1 VEEEAMRNINHKL
14 FMSAGIILL
23 ITVMALS
30 VTMSIGQAQSGLQQV
45 ASPTVQSPPAT
56 PTVNNSL
63 PVPANKTV
71 SLPEI
76 YTFDKSAS
84 FTFKDIGAEKIVLT
98 FPSGTS
104 FGLNLP
110 DYWNMAVEGS
120 YFEFH
125 YDFEADFTTQKM
137 PTTGSLPNSLDLV
150 NQKPPIEVAIN
161 NVYIGAFFPEIGK
174 NQKARVLIPA
184 QAWAAITDTAT
195 NPNKQLS
202 VNISFFRNLGLYCGS
217 EAILSIY
224 DDSRFVTQFTTEP
237 PTRDLSI
244 LPRTLVQGSF
254 LPETL
259 LFVIPD
265 EYSDGDLT
273 TVSNLIAFV
282 SRGGQGNVKYKVL
295 TSSQANQETLKPY
308 SAVVLGQPSKNT
320 LIKNLYQNGVLP
332 TKLNSDGSIMNFDT
346 SLKKEA
352 GVIQLIPSPY
362 NPLNT
367 FLVVTGNSD
376 DGLVLASEQLNKT
389 TNGLSSI
396 VYVFDP
402 ANKVNTAISTE
413 QTSTPS
419 NEYKLAFNQLN
430 FRTEVFRGYGIGRNS
445 LSFYVPRD
453 WEIQSGAKIILN
465 YNFSAR
471 LSAISS
477 ALAVSLNGYPI
488 GSLPFDRTIQ
498 GDRVVEISLSPKEIN
513 RGVTNV
519 IDFAASLKP
528 ELDCTGID
536 PDLDWITIRDNSV
549 LDIPY
554 RVITNAKEVAPFT
567 NPFDYLANEK
577 NLLVVMPQK
586 PTEDDLVKMGTIISR
601 LGGAVKTTESL
612 NIVVT
617 KNPDVDLNQYK
628 GFNLLA
634 VGRASQNPIL
644 TKYND
649 VLLQQFVPG
658 QDILRQQTSNL
669 EIHTPQ
675 DINIGLV
682 QVVALKEDPF
692 RGLTVF
698 SGTTPQ
704 GMQYGIDAS
713 ENLNQFDGGDL
724 FYISANNN
732 VMSYLS
738 SFSTGNMA
746 EIISTAVQTPE
757 QAITAVPVATAS
769 PLVKN
774 PSDQN
779 NLMNLSPAFLL
790 GVIGAGVLVI
800 ILGVIQ
806 VLRKRVIK

>member
-1 VEEEAMRNINHKL
+1 MRNINHKF
-14 FMSAGIILL
+14 FMSSCIILGL
-23 ITVMALS
+23 TTMALS
-30 VTMSIGQAQSGLQQV
+30 LTMSVGQAQSGLQQGV
-45 ASPTVQSPPAT
+45 SPTVQSPPAT
-56 PTVNNSL
+56 PVGKNSQ
-63 PVPANKTV
+63 PAPTNKTV

-76 YTFDKSAS
+76 NTFNGSAS
-84 FTFKDIGAEKIVLT
+84 FTFKEIGVEKIVLT

-125 YDFEADFTTQKM
+125 YDFEADFTTQNM
-137 PTTGSLPNSLDLV
+137 PTTGYLPYSLDLV
-150 NQKPPIEVAIN
+150 DQKPPIEVAIN
-161 NVYIGAFFPEIGK
+161 NVYIGAFFPETGK
-174 NQKARVLIPA
+174 NQKARVLVPA
-184 QAWAAITDTAT
+184 QAWTAITDTTT

-202 VNISFFRNLGLYCGS
+202 VNISFFRNLGLFCGS
-217 EAILSIY
+217 EALLSIY
-224 DDSRFVTQFTTEP
+224 DDSMFVTQFTTEP

-254 LPETL
+254 IPETL

-273 TVSNLIAFV
+273 AVSNMIAFV
-282 SRGGQGNVKYKVL
+282 SRGGQGNVRYKVL
-295 TSSQANQETLKPY
+295 ISSQANQEVLTPY
-308 SAVVLGQPSKNT
+308 SAVVVGQPSKNT
-320 LIKNLYQNGVLP
+320 QVKNLYQSGLLP

-376 DGLVLASEQLNKT
+376 EGLVLAAEQLNKT
-389 TNGLSSI
+389 TNGLSST

-402 ANKVNTAISTE
+402 SNKVNSRDFTGN
-413 QTSTPS
+413 TSATT
-419 NEYKLAFNQLN
+419 NEYKVAFNQIN
-430 FRTEVFRGYGIGRNS
+430 FKTEVFRGYGIGRNS

-453 WEIQSGAKIILN
+453 WDIQSGAKIILN

-549 LDIPY
+549 IDIPY
-554 RVITNAKEVAPFT
+554 RVITNPNEVAPFT

-577 NLLVVMPQK
+577 NLLVVIPQK

-617 KNPDVDLNQYK
+617 KNPDVDLNLYK

-634 VGRASQNPIL
+634 LGRASQNPIL

-658 QDILRQQTSNL
+658 QDIFKQQTSNF

-724 FYISANNN
+724 FFISANNN

-738 SFSTGNMA
+738 TFSTGNIV
-746 EIISTAVQTPE
+746 EIISTAIQTPE
-757 QAITAVPVATAS
+757 QTVTAVPAVTPS
-769 PLVKN
+769 PSIKN

-779 NLMNLSPAFLL
+779 NLMNLSSDFLL
-790 GVIGAGVLVI
+790 GVIGAGVFVI

-806 VLRKRVIK
+806 VIRKRVIK